1 MTCWATCCLSQRE
14 LLILHVHH
22 ICASVRLVRM
32 EWLWR
37 VFNEGRETPVYFR
50 CSVESCHHCLLPDAR
65 LQMAETFDH
74 CCSEPHLWRASSG
87 KPRIQPVPAIL
98 ARLHIRVS
106 GKVCSRPAGY
116 SGAAL
121 CASFTLH
128 LSLHQN
134 LTFAVNSVHSSFDRL
149 FLFHR
154 SLTNNKNL
162 KQYTAGAV
170 TERHHSEEIIA
181 FFSQKEELKTVVE
194 NHMTTYSY
202 KSYHHHGGG
211 HGGVM

>member
-87 KPRIQPVPAIL
+87 KPGFSLFQ
-98 ARLHIRVS
+98 
-106 GKVCSRPAGY
+106 
-116 SGAAL
+116 
-121 CASFTLH
+121 
-128 LSLHQN
+128 LSLLVFTSVYLEMSVLGQ
-134 LTFAVNSVHSSFDRL
+134 LVTAVLLCVRAL
-149 FLFHR
+149 LYICLYIR
-154 SLTNNKNL
+154 
-162 KQYTAGAV
+162 
-170 TERHHSEEIIA
+170 I
-181 FFSQKEELKTVVE
+181 
-194 NHMTTYSY
+194 
-202 KSYHHHGGG
+202 
-211 HGGVM
+211 